1 MTKQGA
7 KSCFNF
13 VSKRKENFK
22 MKKKL
27 VALFMAAAMAFGAVG
42 CGGGETAPA
51 EGDAAALEDFTI
63 VLDWY
68 PNAIHSFL
76 YVAQEKGYFAEE
88 GLNLVINFPANTN
101 DGISMPAA
109 GKADIGIYY
118 LQDAI
123 QTAMEEDVP
132 IVSVGAV
139 TQSSLN
145 VVISLA
151 ESGIKGAEDLAG
163 KKIGY
168 AGTALSEAQIASML
182 EYAGL
187 SADDCQFV
195 DVGFD
200 LLTATTTGQVDATTG
215 NMVNHEV
222 PQLEEEGFD
231 INYFYPTDYGVPEC
245 YELVFLAGKDAVEN
259 NPEKIQKF
267 LRACRKGFDFMKE
280 NPEEALQILLANQ
293 NAENFPLSETV
304 ETESMNILLPVME
317 TEDARFLH
325 QEVSVWQ
332 ENADWMYEKGILAE
346 QVDVSGLVVNLLEE

>member
-1 MTKQGA
+1 
-7 KSCFNF
+7 
-13 VSKRKENFK
+13 

-27 VALFMAAAMAFGAVG
+27 ATLGMAAALAFGAAG
-42 CGGGETAPA
+42 CGGETKT
-51 EGDAAALEDFTI
+51 EDTAALEDFNI

-123 QTAMEEDVP
+123 QTAVEEDVP

-151 ESGIKGAEDLAG
+151 ESGIQGAEDLAG

-168 AGTALSEAQIASML
+168 SGTTLSEAQIASML
-182 EYAGL
+182 KNVGL
-187 SADDCQFV
+187 TADDCEFV

-200 LLTATTTGQVDATTG
+200 LLTATTTGQVDATIG

-231 INYFYPTDYGVPEC
+231 INYFYPTDYGVPQS
-245 YELVFLAGKDAVEN
+245 YELVFLAGQDEVDN

-293 NAENFPLSETV
+293 NTENFPLSETV
-304 ETESMNILLPVME
+304 ETKSMKMLLPVME
-317 TEDARFLH
+317 TENARFLS
-325 QEVSVWQ
+325 QDTSVWQ
-332 ENADWMYEKGILAE
+332 KNADWMYENGILKE
-346 QVDVSGLVVNLLEE
+346 KTDVSSLVVNLLDD

>member
-1 MTKQGA
+1 
-7 KSCFNF
+7 
-13 VSKRKENFK
+13 

-27 VALFMAAAMAFGAVG
+27 MALGMAAVLAFGAAG
-42 CGGGETAPA
+42 CGGGT
-51 EGDAAALEDFTI
+51 DAKTDDTALEDFNI

-76 YVAQEKGYFAEE
+76 YVAQEKGYFADE

-123 QTAMEEDVP
+123 QTAVEENVP

-151 ESGIKGAEDLAG
+151 KSGIKGAEDLAG

-168 AGTALSEAQIASML
+168 SGTVLSEAQIASML
-182 EYAGL
+182 KNVGL

-231 INYFYPTDYGVPEC
+231 INYFYPTDYGVPQC
-245 YELVFLAGKDAVEN
+245 YELVFLAGKDAVDK
-259 NPEKIQKF
+259 NPEKIEKF

-280 NPEEALQILLANQ
+280 NPEEALQILLDHQ
-293 NAENFPLSETV
+293 NEENFPLSKTV
-304 ETESMNILLPVME
+304 ETKSMEILLPVME
-317 TEDARFLH
+317 TEDAKFLS
-325 QEVSVWQ
+325 QDVSVWQ
-332 ENADWMYEKGILAE
+332 NNADWMYENGILKEKA
-346 QVDVSGLVVNLLEE
+346 DVSFFVKNLLDE